1 VSNHRPTRIL
11 FLARRYPPSIGGIET
26 HCHELYTRLVKQA
39 DVRLVAL
46 GHRSLFHLAWFLPY
60 CLWTTF
66 WAVLLRRSDVI
77 YFADGVA
84 GFIAPFVRPFGP
96 ARFVITIYG
105 LEMTYKNPIA
115 RTLMQAGA
123 RACEKVVVISQ
134 NTYRITADVGIDE
147 STLETIYLGVEP
159 PTLPEQQL
167 VSVRQRFEAQHGVR
181 FGEDRVLFMF
191 GRQVRRKGMADFIE
205 QGMPLLDDD
214 VKLIIGGQGPEAERI
229 ADARDRLGLEERII
243 VLGRIPDDELTMLRY
258 ACDLF
263 IMPNIRVPND
273 VEGFGQTQLECMH
286 AGMPVVAFAVDALT
300 ESVREGGYLIEP
312 DDYAAFTAQVHAYYA
327 LDEAEREGVRQSCRA
342 YVRANYTWDAA
353 AHQYMNVF
361 EGRAPHAR

>member
-1 VSNHRPTRIL
+1 MSNHRPTRIL
-11 FLARRYPPSIGGIET
+11 FTARRYPPSIGGIET

-46 GHRSLFHLAWFLPY
+46 GHSLSTASCLVSTLLPVDY
-60 CLWTTF
+60 F

-84 GFIAPFVRPFGP
+84 GFIAPFVRPLGP

-147 STLETIYLGVEP
+147 SAPETIYLGVEP
-159 PTLPEQQL
+159 TTLPDQQL
-167 VSVRQRFEAQHGVR
+167 MSVRQRFEAQHGVR

-229 ADARDRLGLEERII
+229 SAVRNRLGLEERII

-300 ESVREGGYLIEP
+300 ESVREGG
-312 DDYAAFTAQVHAYYA
+312 
-327 LDEAEREGVRQSCRA
+327 
-342 YVRANYTWDAA
+342 
-353 AHQYMNVF
+353 
-361 EGRAPHAR
+361 PH

>member
-1 VSNHRPTRIL
+1 MSAHRRTRIL

-26 HCHELYTRLVKQA
+26 HCYELYTRLVERA

-46 GHRSLFHLAWFLPY
+46 GHRSLLHLAWFLPY

-66 WAVLLRRSDVI
+66 WTVLLRRADVI

-105 LEMTYKNPIA
+105 LEMTYKHPVA
-115 RTLMQAGA
+115 RALMQAGA

-134 NTYRITADVGIDE
+134 NTYRITADVGVDE
-147 STLETIYLGVEP
+147 AKLETIYLGVEP
-159 PTLPEQQL
+159 PTLPSDQL
-167 VSVRQRFEAQHGVR
+167 RALRQRFAEQHAIR
-181 FGEDRVLFMF
+181 FGQDRLLFMF

-205 QGMPLLDDD
+205 RGMPMLADDI
-214 VKLIIGGQGPEAERI
+214 KLIVGGQGPEAERI
-229 ADARDRLGLEERII
+229 AAARSELGFEERIF
-243 VLGRIPDDELTMLRY
+243 VLGRVPDDELTMLRY
-258 ACDLF
+258 SCDLF

-300 ESVREGGYLIEP
+300 ESVREGGYLVEP
-312 DDYAAFTAQVHAYYA
+312 DDYAAFAAQIDAYFA
-327 LDEAEREGVRQSCRA
+327 LDREDREAVRQSCRA

-353 AHQYMNVF
+353 ADQYMHVF
-361 EGRAPHAR
+361 EGRSPHAH